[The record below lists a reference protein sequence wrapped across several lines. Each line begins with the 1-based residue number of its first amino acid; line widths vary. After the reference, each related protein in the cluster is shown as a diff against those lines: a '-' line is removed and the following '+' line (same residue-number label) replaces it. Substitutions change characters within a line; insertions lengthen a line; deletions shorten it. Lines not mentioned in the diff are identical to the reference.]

1 MDNNDQNDKTVQNM
15 EIGSLDDEAL
25 DNVSG
30 GNRLENIELAREL
43 GVVLD
48 TKTIKAEL
56 MKYHIAANLFDERFI
71 QDRFLDT
78 ETGKQLQMAD
88 VVNKIRT
95 TKHRK

>member
-1 MDNNDQNDKTVQNM
+1 MDKNDQNDKTVQNM

-43 GVVLD
+43 GVALD

-71 QDRFLDT
+71 LDKFLDT

-88 VVNKIRT
+88 VICKIRM
-95 TKHRK
+95 TKHKR